1 MRTTKDM
8 VMNSEGDPRGDGQIH
23 TFKSPRNGERKGM
36 ALTHPSVFTI
46 IFMLLISGNQG
57 LLQYSAE

>member
-1 MRTTKDM
+1 MA
-8 VMNSEGDPRGDGQIH
+8 MNSEGDRRGDGQIH

-36 ALTHPSVFTI
+36 ALTHRSVFTTAFI
-46 IFMLLISGNQG
+46 VSISGNQG